1 MADPVSRCP
10 AAAEKEKALYTV
22 LEQQAA
28 QVGAAGIMGSDHTYV
43 IPGAEE
49 PRRAGAAARKRCA
62 PSARYPAHVM
72 WPLEQTQAR
81 GCAYS
86 DAAEDAA
93 GESVRGAALLCQ
105 QGFLASIHSRNLVN
119 IRR

>member
-1 MADPVSRCP
+1 MRRCP

-49 PRRAGAAARKRCA
+49 PRRASAAARKRCA
-62 PSARYPAHVM
+62 LPLAACRMTRARSH
-72 WPLEQTQAR
+72 
-81 GCAYS
+81 
-86 DAAEDAA
+86 
-93 GESVRGAALLCQ
+93 
-105 QGFLASIHSRNLVN
+105 GFA
-119 IRR
+119 

>member
-1 MADPVSRCP
+1 M
-10 AAAEKEKALYTV
+10 

-62 PSARYPAHVM
+62 PPAGCLARMPNVWSHGLANLGRQAHDALRSTISGKRLSSGPISALSSALMPSESTDA
-72 WPLEQTQAR
+72 WP
-81 GCAYS
+81 
-86 DAAEDAA
+86 
-93 GESVRGAALLCQ
+93 
-105 QGFLASIHSRNLVN
+105 
-119 IRR
+119 

>member
-1 MADPVSRCP
+1 
-10 AAAEKEKALYTV
+10 V

-62 PSARYPAHVM
+62 PFWTVCGMPSARSHGLAFLGSQAHNTV
-72 WPLEQTQAR
+72 TFR
-81 GCAYS
+81 H
-86 DAAEDAA
+86 AANAPNHD
-93 GESVRGAALLCQ
+93 RC
-105 QGFLASIHSRNLVN
+105 LASR
-119 IRR
+119 